1 MFIFLLF
8 VVDYAAL
15 TLAVAPMV
23 AAAITP
29 VITESVAATLRQIQ
43 GSPLVQSTGTNSRG
57 DEAKLSEN
65 RQLPANF
72 TYAGDHVV
80 ETSYPDYNLSTRQ
93 INRIEQYKYYEAIK
107 KGVKERHGENRYAIQ
122 KSRHKMYIRD
132 GPQKI
137 FSCAI
142 NNHSMRC
149 AYLDMLSLDFDV
161 ESFIATA
168 VKSADEYFSTISPEH
183 LE

>member
-1 MFIFLLF
+1 M
-8 VVDYAAL
+8 AG
-15 TLAVAPMV
+15 
-23 AAAITP
+23 
-29 VITESVAATLRQIQ
+29 LRQFY

-72 TYAGDHVV
+72 TYASDHIV
-80 ETSYPDYNLSTRQ
+80 EITYPSSALSTGQ
-93 INRIEQYKYYEAIK
+93 LNRIEQHKYFYAIK
-107 KGVKERHGENRYAIQ
+107 KGVKDRHGENRYAIQ
-122 KSRHKMYIRD
+122 KSRHKMDIFD
-132 GPQKI
+132 GFQRV
-137 FSCAI
+137 FTCAI

-161 ESFIATA
+161 ETFIATA
-168 VKSADEYFSTISPEH
+168 SKSADEYFTTISPEH